1 MKITTEFGPL
11 RRMIELLN
19 QNTMTDCE
27 IHPHDVTGWV
37 TGRLAGNACSLSRI
51 VPKREPKWSKI
62 ESTAADSLR
71 VFSCT

>member
-37 TGRLAGNACSLSRI
+37 TGRLAGNACSLC
-51 VPKREPKWSKI
+51 PNC
-62 ESTAADSLR
+62 A
-71 VFSCT
+71 